1 MKVSK
6 DKIDSIK
13 LKFSGNKILST
24 TIDKERYTL
33 SDVNDLVNKID
44 NKSISTDKT
53 IKSYNDI
60 EKEVKKLKN

>member
-1 MKVSK
+1 MSK
-6 DKIDSIK
+6 DKIDSTK
-13 LKFSGNKILST
+13 RKFSGNKNLGT

-44 NKSISTDKT
+44 SKSISTDKT
-53 IKSYNDI
+53 INSYNDI

>member
-1 MKVSK
+1 MSK

>member
-1 MKVSK
+1 MSK

-24 TIDKERYTL
+24 TIGKERYTL

>member
-1 MKVSK
+1 MSK

-44 NKSISTDKT
+44 SKSISTDKT

>member
-1 MKVSK
+1 MSK

-33 SDVNDLVNKID
+33 SDINDLVNKID